1 METVTF
7 YSYKGGVGRTL
18 LLAQCAR
25 HLARLGARVVA
36 LDFDLDA
43 PGLHYRL
50 ARNGQLQPTRGLVD
64 LIDDYVTTGKLYESL
79 ADASYDAGHDIVPYD
94 PRAPG
99 LLRVIPAG
107 ASPSRSYWQRLA
119 NIDWRSFLYGEAM
132 GPEFL
137 EDLRRHIEAEF
148 APDVLLVD
156 SRTGITEIGHVTL
169 SLLADRVVCVVSDRS
184 ENLDGAREVLRAL
197 CRTRRANEGRAPEL
211 LVAVSRPHPSVAW
224 ERREANVRA
233 FLEEPGETLD
243 DALHISD
250 VVDLPYEPELDRYD
264 RILIGTSAGRQS
276 LLVEKTRLLAER
288 LVSGDVATRVRD
300 LAEKQVREAPPFPGC
315 VWSYV
320 QFATRYAEL
329 EIAAFVRTGIQCHIV
344 CPELATLSQEDRK
357 RAITWLAG
365 NKAMGAPIDLV
376 ASAPLDALPI
386 AEPSLE
392 DLVELRDHPHTVR
405 DLLFEL
411 GLRLPNDFPDFSGT
425 EELPRFVVTVSR
437 PLSPGEKTR
446 LEQVFGSFQY
456 GEVLQL
462 EIVVATSTEEL
473 NTVTRREQ
481 GDVELLP
488 SRWLPPTYS
497 PAVRRS
503 VEEDEDRWMAC
514 RMAVHRGEVNDPRQ
528 LLPSVLQQPF
538 SRILIDPTFAPW
550 CVPAVLP
557 LADQV
562 LLILPLG
569 DFSNSPL
576 AKTGLDIASICTM
589 AESGRL
595 IAVLPQSV
603 DRYDPELVN
612 ALAERAPKA
621 IVGSRR
627 LGAAVIVAMQRRLG
641 PWFFPTFGVRER
653 RERLHR
659 RVIQNQQEAHTDSIG
674 VPLDMLR
681 DHWSRCEVMAHRFGG
696 LAPMFG
702 GGLGEL
708 VAHHLLK
715 ITGRDLRIEASHA
728 SAVVTW
734 AAALRAI
741 VVPHHHK
748 DYSELGLSLMA
759 ARMLTTWG
767 PSHVPWRNAPK
778 VGYSCSSSGDTTLA
792 QELWG
797 RPEAGR
803 VRRELASA
811 LEGGVFD
818 AAPLG
823 AALDE
828 WNQTVHPSVEGKALE
843 RFAVGAPHTSA
854 PSVGAAQMRW
864 MRDLLSG
871 SVPDLTDVADQGDPE
886 ASSCAPLLVLAPDL
900 MSLGEGAVSEAGS
913 GEGA

>member
-1 METVTF
+1 METITF

-50 ARNGQLQPTRGLVD
+50 ARDGQLQPARGLVD
-64 LIDDYVTTGKLYESL
+64 LIDDYVTHGKLYESL
-79 ADASYDAGHDIVPYD
+79 EDASYDAGHDLVPYD
-94 PRAPG
+94 PRAKG

-119 NIDWRSFLYGEAM
+119 NIDWRSFLYGEVM

-211 LVAVSRPHPSVAW
+211 LVAVSRPHSSVAW

-243 DALHISD
+243 DALHISEI
-250 VVDLPYEPELDRYD
+250 VDLPHEPELDRDD

-315 VWSYV
+315 LWSYV

-329 EIAAFVRTGIQCHIV
+329 EIAGFVRTGIQCHIV
-344 CPELATLSQEDRK
+344 CPALATLPPEDRK
-357 RAITWLAG
+357 RAITWLDDNCVA
-365 NKAMGAPIDLV
+365 GAPIHLV
-376 ASAPLDALPI
+376 ASAPPGALPI

-392 DLVELRDHPHTVR
+392 DLVELRDQPHTLR

-411 GLRLPNDFPDFSGT
+411 GLRLPNDFPDFSCNN

-437 PLSPGEKTR
+437 PLSSGERTR
-446 LEQVFGSFQY
+446 LEQVFDSFHY
-456 GEVLQL
+456 GEALQL
-462 EIVVATSTEEL
+462 EIVVAASTEKL
-473 NTVTRREQ
+473 STVTRRAQ

-488 SRWLPPTYS
+488 SRFLPPTYS

-503 VEEDEDRWMAC
+503 VEEDEELWMAR
-514 RMAVHRGEVNDPRQ
+514 RMAVHRGDFDDPRQ
-528 LLPSVLQQPF
+528 VLPPALQQPF
-538 SRILIDPTFAPW
+538 SRILVDSTFAPW
-550 CVPAVLP
+550 CLPAVVP
-557 LADQV
+557 LADQL

-569 DFSNSPL
+569 DFCDSPL
-576 AKTGLDIASICTM
+576 AKTGLDIASLCTM

-595 IAVLPQSV
+595 IAILPQSV

-612 ALAERAPKA
+612 ALAECAPKA

-641 PWFFPTFGVRER
+641 PWFFPPFGVRER

-659 RVIQNQQEAHTDSIG
+659 RVIQNQQDARTDSIG
-674 VPLDMLR
+674 IPLDMLR
-681 DHWSRCEVMAHRFGG
+681 E
-696 LAPMFG
+696 
-702 GGLGEL
+702 
-708 VAHHLLK
+708 
-715 ITGRDLRIEASHA
+715 
-728 SAVVTW
+728 
-734 AAALRAI
+734 
-741 VVPHHHK
+741 
-748 DYSELGLSLMA
+748 
-759 ARMLTTWG
+759 
-767 PSHVPWRNAPK
+767 PW
-778 VGYSCSSSGDTTLA
+778 VSS
-792 QELWG
+792 
-797 RPEAGR
+797 
-803 VRRELASA
+803 
-811 LEGGVFD
+811 
-818 AAPLG
+818 
-823 AALDE
+823 
-828 WNQTVHPSVEGKALE
+828 
-843 RFAVGAPHTSA
+843 
-854 PSVGAAQMRW
+854 
-864 MRDLLSG
+864 
-871 SVPDLTDVADQGDPE
+871 
-886 ASSCAPLLVLAPDL
+886 
-900 MSLGEGAVSEAGS
+900 
-913 GEGA
+913 